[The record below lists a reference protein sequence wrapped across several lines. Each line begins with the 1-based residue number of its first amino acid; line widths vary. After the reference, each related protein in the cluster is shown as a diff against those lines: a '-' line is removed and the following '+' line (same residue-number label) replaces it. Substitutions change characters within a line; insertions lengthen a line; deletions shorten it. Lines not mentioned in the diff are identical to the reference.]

1 MTWDADAIVV
11 GAGPVGLATALG
23 LARAGLSVRVF
34 EARPSRPPGSRAIGV
49 HPPGLAVLQRWGAAD
64 GLIAA
69 GVPIRRGL
77 AWGARGPL
85 GALDLAALPA
95 PFGFVLAVPQSV
107 TEALLSAE
115 LDRLAPG
122 AVEFGARADGLA
134 LDGDGVVLTGV
145 RGGGRG
151 WRARARVAFGC
162 DGRDGALR
170 RLLGI
175 GRRGGAYPDRFAM
188 ADLREAPAGDAAWGR
203 HDAVVV
209 LHAAGVVEGFPL
221 PGGLRRWVVRM
232 PPGAAEPP
240 GAPEDWAEWV
250 AGVVAARTGHRPE
263 VPAGA
268 WASAFGVERW
278 LADRFAAG
286 RVALLGDAAHVLSPI
301 GGQGMNL
308 GWLDA
313 AAAVDAV
320 AAVLA
325 DDRPA
330 PGAVEAAL
338 AAGVETP
345 VHLYAG
351 FQDEP
356 DVYYEDRLRALEA
369 RHANFTATYVLSA
382 PESVTA
388 RRTGFVHL
396 AVAGDHADFA
406 GFKAYL
412 AGAPVM
418 VEAAAAMLVARGMKP
433 ADIHADPFYGASDPA
448 AARRT

>member
-122 AVEFGARADGLA
+122 AVEFGARVDGLA

-162 DGRDGALR
+162 DGRDGAVR

-338 AAGVETP
+338 AA
-345 VHLYAG
+345 AG
-351 FQDEP
+351 
-356 DVYYEDRLRALEA
+356 
-369 RHANFTATYVLSA
+369 
-382 PESVTA
+382 
-388 RRTGFVHL
+388 RR
-396 AVAGDHADFA
+396 
-406 GFKAYL
+406 
-412 AGAPVM
+412 
-418 VEAAAAMLVARGMKP
+418 RR
-433 ADIHADPFYGASDPA
+433 A
-448 AARRT
+448 AARRAIARAASNTALGRPRHGLAADLRDALLRAFLGPRWAGAARARFAMGGLA